1 MDKNEV
7 ETRLN
12 NSDYSKEFWFL
23 NQLVWKIPFNLCED
37 AVFCKKNLFTSLAR
51 YIDVLKKEQPNW
63 WENEI
68 QSFINSIING
78 SLGTGLDL
86 LKNIDSFLCKKKL
99 KRFEENGYSN
109 SANIVRNS
117 LENEEYLFKLSENW
131 KTWSAITWI
140 SPEFIPDRYIEWSMN
155 NWLFNEIRNENIKNI
170 IDVFTQKK

>member
-1 MDKNEV
+1 MKFKQ
-7 ETRLN
+7 T
-12 NSDYSKEFWFL
+12 
-23 NQLVWKIPFNLCED
+23 
-37 AVFCKKNLFTSLAR
+37 
-51 YIDVLKKEQPNW
+51 LKKEQPNW

-109 SANIVRNS
+109 SANIVRNR
-117 LENEEYLFKLSENW
+117 LENEDYLFKLRENW

-140 SPEFIPDRYIEWSMN
+140 SPEFIPERYVEWSMN
-155 NWLFNEIRNENIKNI
+155 SWLFSEIRAQNAEDLAN
-170 IDVFTQKK
+170 VFLGKRK